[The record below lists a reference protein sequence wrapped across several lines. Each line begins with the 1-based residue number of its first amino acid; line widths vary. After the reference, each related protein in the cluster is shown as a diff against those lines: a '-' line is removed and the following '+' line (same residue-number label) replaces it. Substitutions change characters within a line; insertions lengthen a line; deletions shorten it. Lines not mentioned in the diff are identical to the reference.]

1 MFHQYQQMAVF
12 LTVQSL
18 GIGLLMLPKLHTILD
33 PARKQ
38 KTIMTSKTVKVE
50 CTLNSFIPEEPWQ
63 TQIMLLH
70 IRAHYRQ
77 PMKYMCTDC
86 SKTKLILWQITI

>member
-38 KTIMTSKTVKVE
+38 KTIMTSKTVKVKY
-50 CTLNSFIPEEPWQ
+50 TLNSIIPEE
-63 TQIMLLH
+63 QISSFISGLGKHKLCSCT
-70 IRAHYRQ
+70 
-77 PMKYMCTDC
+77 YMHTTDD
-86 SKTKLILWQITI
+86 